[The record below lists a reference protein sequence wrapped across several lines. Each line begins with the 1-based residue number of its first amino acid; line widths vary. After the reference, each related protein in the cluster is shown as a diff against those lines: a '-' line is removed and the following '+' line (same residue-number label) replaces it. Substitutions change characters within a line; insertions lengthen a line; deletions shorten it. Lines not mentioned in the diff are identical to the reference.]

1 MCRKRYANI
10 AALKNTYE
18 EVHAFSDD
26 MWHPLYRISDHA
38 YLMIRVQNHI
48 VQTAPLFIHTFPLL
62 APHHLLESEKFNI
75 RFTDP
80 SQITEMADKLRWY
93 RYKKALLQREVA
105 NIIGIDKSTY
115 IHYESGE
122 TEYIPLETMK
132 RIAAI
137 YDIPV
142 TDLLDEY
149 NTFLYHGQGKQIK
162 ARRAALHMTQR
173 EYAKYL
179 GVSFGSLQNWE
190 QNSVRIFKRTWEKLF
205 K

>member
-1 MCRKRYANI
+1 
-10 AALKNTYE
+10 
-18 EVHAFSDD
+18 
-26 MWHPLYRISDHA
+26 
-38 YLMIRVQNHI
+38 MIRSTNRT

-62 APHHLLESEKFNI
+62 APHHLLEAEKFNI

-80 SQITEMADKLRWY
+80 SQITEMSDKLRWY

-105 NIIGIDKSTY
+105 NIIGVDNSTY
-115 IHYESGE
+115 LHYESGE
-122 TEYIPLETMK
+122 YEYIPLETMK

-137 YDIPV
+137 YEISV

-149 NTFLYHGQGKQIK
+149 NTFLYHGQGEQIK
-162 ARRAALHMTQR
+162 AKRKSLHMTQR

-179 GVSFGSLQNWE
+179 GVSFGNLQNWE
-190 QNSVRIFKRTWEKLF
+190 QNSVRMFKRTWEKYF